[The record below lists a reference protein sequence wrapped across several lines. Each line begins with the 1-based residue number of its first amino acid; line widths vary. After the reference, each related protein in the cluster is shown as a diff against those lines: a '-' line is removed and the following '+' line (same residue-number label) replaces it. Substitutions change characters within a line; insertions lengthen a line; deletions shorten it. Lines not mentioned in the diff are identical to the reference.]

1 MKPLL
6 IRNTLSALLLCAATG
21 SYAASVESEVS
32 ATDNVVIGAASEKV
46 TLRVTGYKNLKGS
59 ESVLGSFYV
68 STTSSLGQLVYTL
81 APEHEPSVYNTGTG
95 AYLIM
100 GKIKN
105 EAGDPFQIY
114 IDGARVVNNINGEE
128 WAIPSSTTVSGG
140 VNKHD
145 PRQNIMPGTYNI
157 GLRAALYQQ

>member
-59 ESVLGSFYV
+59 ETVFGSFYI
-68 STTSSLGQLVYTL
+68 STTSRLGQLAFTFT
-81 APEHEPSVYNTGTG
+81 PEHEPSVFKNANGSY
-95 AYLIM
+95 IV

-105 EAGDPFQIY
+105 EAGESSEIL
-114 IDGARVVNNINGEE
+114 ISGSGTVNEINGE
-128 WAIPSSTTVSGG
+128 WWNITPSANYSGKL
-140 VNKHD
+140 NKHLSALK
-145 PRQNIMPGTYNI
+145 PGTYNI
-157 GLRAALYQQ
+157 GVRAAIYQQ

>member
-46 TLRVTGYKNLKGS
+46 TLRVTGYKNLKGN
-59 ESVLGSFYV
+59 ETVFGSFYI
-68 STTSSLGQLVYTL
+68 STTSRLGQLVYTL
-81 APEHEPSVYNTGTG
+81 APENEPSSFLSGSY
-95 AYLIM
+95 YYIK

-105 EAGDPFQIY
+105 EAGESSEIFISGS
-114 IDGARVVNNINGEE
+114 GAVKEINGG
-128 WAIPSSTTVSGG
+128 WWNIAPSADYSGQVTQLSG
-140 VNKHD
+140 ALK
-145 PRQNIMPGTYNI
+145 PGTYNI
-157 GLRAALYQQ
+157 GLRAAIYQQ

>member
-46 TLRVTGYKNLKGS
+46 TLRVTGYKNLKGN
-59 ESVLGSFYV
+59 ETVFGSFYI
-68 STTSSLGQLVYTL
+68 STTSSLGQLAYTL
-81 APEHEPSVYNTGTG
+81 APENEPSSYYNGSD
-95 AYLIM
+95 YYIK

-105 EAGDPFQIY
+105 EAGESSEIFIS
-114 IDGARVVNNINGEE
+114 GHNNAKEINGE
-128 WAIPSSTTVSGG
+128 WWNIAQSANYSGQVSQFSGAL
-140 VNKHD
+140 K
-145 PRQNIMPGTYNI
+145 PGTYNI
-157 GLRAALYQQ
+157 GLRAAIYQQ